1 MQTFIRNV
9 TGWIVSTWSAWQQPQ
24 LPFSLLFSM
33 ITYRELI
40 WEVCPKISGKIFIF
54 LISIQQSNAQGAVV
68 SLAMNSTWSFFQP
81 LRWSTVIKTD
91 SHSGKSDAIN
101 LNFSLPRSEHSPWEA
116 LTNLFLYASC
126 CVNKCVEILSFR
138 KKHHHSL
145 EQCTDSSLFQAV
157 KHSDV
162 LFPGLGNI
170 YGRDYVLVS
179 LLLYLF
185 FSVPETLLETGRIL
199 TNDFLNCDIYM
210 AWLNRQRAPP
220 KERILFHREVTSKVC
235 LMRSLKSC

>member
-1 MQTFIRNV
+1 M
-9 TGWIVSTWSAWQQPQ
+9 
-24 LPFSLLFSM
+24 
-33 ITYRELI
+33 
-40 WEVCPKISGKIFIF
+40 
-54 LISIQQSNAQGAVV
+54 V